1 MKIIVGLGNPEKK
14 YERNLHNLGFIA
26 ADELAHELGVSFTD
40 KKHLKAVGAETF
52 LGCEKV
58 VILKPLTYM
67 NLSGEAVR
75 AAVDYYKIDLNDL
88 LVIYDDLDI
97 AIGAIR
103 FKPSGQSGT
112 HNGLRN
118 IVLHLG
124 ETGFPRI
131 RIGTKPEGFMGD
143 IIDYVL
149 SDIPADK
156 KDRYAFAVGR
166 AVSCAKDFIR
176 GVDFDRLMNVY
187 NTAVSL
193 GGDNSD

>member
-1 MKIIVGLGNPEKK
+1 MKIVVGLGNPEKK

-26 ADELAHELGVSFTD
+26 VDELAHKLGVSFTD
-40 KKHLKAVGAETF
+40 KKHLKAVGAETMIN
-52 LGCEKV
+52 GEK
-58 VILKPLTYM
+58 ILLLKPLTYM

-75 AAVDYYKIDLNDL
+75 AAVDYYKIDLKDL
-88 LVIYDDLDI
+88 LIIYDDLDI

-103 FKPSGQSGT
+103 VKPNGQSGT

-124 ETGFPRI
+124 DTNFPRV

-156 KDRYAFAVGR
+156 KDR
-166 AVSCAKDFIR
+166 
-176 GVDFDRLMNVY
+176 
-187 NTAVSL
+187 
-193 GGDNSD
+193 